1 MVCFENLQEDAI
13 SKFGDLDCCDVGNV
27 KCGKGQWAPELVKCN
42 RKVFNKMPFSKCG
55 LLGMVRKVLKHFGQM
70 CEGVE
75 PNEITFVCL
84 LPACR
89 LAGLVDEGMHCYT
102 SMITIYTVLAK
113 LEHDP
118 AWLTLL
124 VMSIYSLYNFCKI
137 RTLPLWFTL
146 LVMLAIY
153 RRQRI

>member
-1 MVCFENLQEDAI
+1 MWEHGKCLESVQQDA
-13 SKFGDLDCCDVGNV
+13 L
-27 KCGKGQWAPELVKCN
+27 W
-42 RKVFNKMPFSKCG
+42 KCG
-55 LLGMVRKVLKHFGQM
+55 LLGMVRKDLKHFGQM

-75 PNEITFVCL
+75 PNEITFVSL
-84 LPACR
+84 LSACR

-102 SMITIYTVLAK
+102 SMITIYKISAK

-137 RTLPLWFTL
+137 RTLPLHGSPCW
-146 LVMLAIY
+146 
-153 RRQRI
+153 